1 VKKPLFKRIFRR
13 EYIASHDIEVQKKDV
28 DARTL
33 YQDAWRRLKKNKVA
47 MISLFVILLIALIA
61 IFAPFIAP
69 YDPYETDA
77 FNTLQPV
84 SANHWC
90 GTDNLGRDIFS
101 RIIYGARISL
111 LVGIICE
118 AVAVPIGVILGCI
131 AGYYGGVPD
140 MIISRIIEVLGSFPF
155 IIFAMCVMFVFGTGI
170 ISVFIALGAIGWL
183 GHARQIRAA
192 VIQLKEQEFID
203 AALASGASDFHIIFR
218 HLIPNCLS
226 TVIVIATIDIPSDIM
241 FEATLSFMGLGIQP
255 PNPSWGSMINEA
267 RVFMRQTPTFSL
279 FPGIAI
285 MILVLAFNTL
295 GDGLRDALD
304 PKLKNL

>member
-1 VKKPLFKRIFRR
+1 MRRIFKRQ
-13 EYIASHDIEVQKKDV
+13 YVAAHDIHIAT
-28 DARTL
+28 DASASRTL
-33 YQDAWRRLKKNKVA
+33 YQDAWRRLKKNKLA
-47 MISLFVILLIALIA
+47 IASLIVILFIALIA
-61 IFAPFIAP
+61 IFAPLVAP
-69 YDPYETDA
+69 YDPYAIDNY
-77 FNTLQPV
+77 NTLQAP
-84 SANHWC
+84 SAEHWC
-90 GTDNLGRDIFS
+90 GTDNLGRDILS

-111 LVGIICE
+111 LVGVVCE
-118 AVAVPIGVILGCI
+118 AIAVPIGVLMGCI
-131 AGYYGGVPD
+131 AGYYGGLAD
-140 MIISRIIEVLGSFPF
+140 MIISRVIEVLGSFPF
-155 IIFAMCVMFVFGTGI
+155 IIFAMCVMFILGTGI
-170 ISVFIALGAIGWL
+170 LNVFIALGAIGWL

-203 AALASGASDFHIIFR
+203 AARASGASDFSIIVR

-226 TVIVIATIDIPSDIM
+226 TIIVIATIDIPSDIM
-241 FEATLSFMGLGIQP
+241 FEATLSFMGLGLQP

-267 RVFMRQTPTFSL
+267 RTFMRQVPTYSL

>member
-1 VKKPLFKRIFRR
+1 MKIHLFKRN
-13 EYIASHDIEVQKKDV
+13 YVALHDIGVEPDLQSK
-28 DARTL
+28 TL
-33 YQDAWRRLKKNKVA
+33 YQDAWKRLKKNKVA
-47 MISLFVILLIALIA
+47 MISMAIILLITFIA

-69 YDPYETDA
+69 YDPFATDTY
-77 FNTLQPV
+77 NTLASPSTV
-84 SANHWC
+84 HLC
-90 GTDNLGRDIFS
+90 GTDKLGRDVLS
-101 RIIYGARISL
+101 RIIYGSRISL
-111 LVGIICE
+111 LVGVVCE
-118 AVAVPIGVILGCI
+118 AIAVPIGVILGCI
-131 AGYYGGVPD
+131 AGYYGGIAD

-155 IIFAMCVMFVFGTGI
+155 IIFAICVMFIMGPGVMN
-170 ISVFIALGAIGWL
+170 VFIALGAIGWL

-192 VIQLKEQEFID
+192 VIQLKEEEFIES
-203 AALASGASDFHIIFR
+203 ALASGASDFDIIVK

-255 PNPSWGSMINEA
+255 PDPSWGSMINEA
-267 RVFMRQTPTFSL
+267 RTVLRQVPTYSI